1 VTLPPWHAHPDV
13 WVLFAGIEAGY
24 LAAVRRHR
32 QERGEEDPQ
41 WRRRATFF
49 SLGVLVLWVGADWP
63 IHDLAE
69 RYLYSAHM
77 VQHLLFTLVAPPL
90 LLAGMP
96 PWLLRLMLRP
106 RPFQRAFRFFTRPL
120 VALIVFN
127 GVLLFTHW
135 PAVVDA
141 SVRSEGLHFG
151 LHVVL
156 VFSALA
162 MWWPVMSP
170 MPEMPPLPPPG
181 QMLYLFLQSL
191 APTIPAS
198 VLTFGS
204 TLLYPVYGT
213 FPRIWGISAH
223 SDQLVAGLIM
233 KLAGGAILWGFITV
247 IFFRWHDRERQ
258 TGWDPLQLRQVE
270 REVTSELSKR

>member
-1 VTLPPWHAHPDV
+1 MALPPWHAHPDV
-13 WVLFAGIEAGY
+13 WVLFAGIEAAY
-24 LAAVRRHR
+24 LAVVLRHR
-32 QERGEEDPQ
+32 RERGGEDPE

-49 SLGVLVLWVGADWP
+49 SFGVLVLWVGADWP

-69 RYLYSAHM
+69 RYLYSVHM
-77 VQHLLFTLVAPPL
+77 VQHLLFSLVAPPL

-96 PWLLRLMLRP
+96 PWLLRGLLRP
-106 RPFQRAFRFFTRPL
+106 RPIHRAFRFFTRPL
-120 VALIVFN
+120 VALILFN
-127 GVLLFTHW
+127 GILLFTHW
-135 PAVVDA
+135 PAVVDV

-151 LHVVL
+151 LHVAL

-170 MPEMPPLPPPG
+170 MPEMPPLSPPG

-198 VLTFGS
+198 FLTLGS

-247 IFFRWHDRERQ
+247 IFFRWHDRELE

>member
-1 VTLPPWHAHPDV
+1 VALPPLHAHPDV
-13 WVLFAGIEAGY
+13 WVLFAGIEALY
-24 LAAVRRHR
+24 LAVVLRHR
-32 QERGEEDPQ
+32 RERGGEDPE
-41 WRRRATFF
+41 WRRRATLF
-49 SLGVLVLWVGADWP
+49 SFGVLVLWVGADWP
-63 IHDLAE
+63 VHDLAE

-77 VQHLLFTLVAPPL
+77 VQHLLFSLVAPPL

-96 PWLLRLMLRP
+96 PWLLRRLLRP
-106 RPFQRAFRFFTRPL
+106 RPVHRAFRFFTRPL
-120 VALIVFN
+120 VALILFN

-141 SVRSEGLHFG
+141 SVRSEGAHFG
-151 LHVVL
+151 LHLLL

-170 MPEMPPLPPPG
+170 MPEMPPLSPPG

-198 VLTFGS
+198 FLTLGS

-247 IFFRWHDRERQ
+247 IFFRWHDREQQ

>member
-1 VTLPPWHAHPDV
+1 V
-13 WVLFAGIEAGY
+13 WVLFAGIEAAY

-32 QERGEEDPQ
+32 RERGDEDPE

-49 SLGVLVLWVGADWP
+49 SFGVLVLWVGADWP

-69 RYLYSAHM
+69 RYLYSVHM

-96 PWLLRLMLRP
+96 PRLLRLMLRP
-106 RPFQRAFRFFTRPL
+106 RPVQRAFRFFTRPL
-120 VALIVFN
+120 VALILFN

-135 PAVVDA
+135 PAVVDV

-170 MPEMPPLPPPG
+170 MPEMPPLSPPG

-198 VLTFGS
+198 FLTLGS

-247 IFFRWHDRERQ
+247 IFFRWHDRERL